1 MAEIRY
7 LSIELAMQLEA
18 VAERI
23 GDLEEAAGR
32 FEEWLCD
39 QVRSRDDSY

>member
-18 VAERI
+18 VVERI
-23 GDLEEAAGR
+23 GDLEEATGR
-32 FEEWLCD
+32 FEEWLRE
-39 QVRSRDDSY
+39 QVRSRDVS